1 MSVASVVVLAA
12 VVALAGLAVWRN
24 VKKGAPCDCGCSRGE
39 CSCCTTRQRKNL
51 V

>member
-1 MSVASVVVLAA
+1 MSFASVVVLAA

-24 VKKGAPCDCGCSRGE
+24 VKKGAPCDCGCSCGE
-39 CSCCTTRQRKNL
+39 CSRCPTRQGENL